1 MIRGLLASAAAVAL
15 VAGGMLGPGAPAAF
29 AAPGGGRAL
38 CIPLL
43 MTCSSDGGGG
53 GSGGGGGGVLDG
65 VDGLVDGLVDGVT
78 DGAGA
83 AAALPTWGPV
93 VNDDDVVFTKP
104 AAQLGAGSLSITGLH
119 WLGLARVPMADGSH
133 RIVIKMV
140 ADRVSID
147 DFLLD
152 VKGHRGGAALVTDD
166 ANMTLSGHVEV
177 YLDSLTAT
185 LPGGMG
191 LSLLADT
198 PPPEGELPPRL
209 LRVTLGL
216 VGVTADR
223 VVHTDTHQQIHEG
236 T

>member
-1 MIRGLLASAAAVAL
+1 VIRGLIAVAAAGAL
-15 VAGGMLGPGAPAAF
+15 AAAGMLGPGTAGARAATGV
-29 AAPGGGRAL
+29 PGGGRAL

-43 MTCSSDGGGG
+43 MTCSSDDGGGG
-53 GSGGGGGGVLDG
+53 DGGDGGGVLDG
-65 VDGLVDGLVDGVT
+65 LDGVLDGVT
-78 DGAGA
+78 GA
-83 AAALPTWGPV
+83 ADPTAVLPSWGPV

-119 WLGLARVPMADGSH
+119 SLGLARVPMADGSH

-185 LPGGMG
+185 LPGGLG
-191 LSLLADT
+191 LSLLAGT

-216 VGVTADR
+216 VGVTADQ

-236 T
+236 S

>member
-29 AAPGGGRAL
+29 ASPGGGRAL

-43 MTCSSDGGGG
+43 MSCPSGDGGGSGGG
-53 GSGGGGGGVLDG
+53 GSGGGGGVLDGLDGVLDG
-65 VDGLVDGLVDGVT
+65 VTGVADPT
-78 DGAGA
+78 
-83 AAALPTWGPV
+83 AALPSWGPI
-93 VNDDDVVFTKP
+93 VNDDGVVFTKP
-104 AAQLGAGSLSITGLH
+104 AAQLGAGSLTITGLH

-133 RIVIKMV
+133 HVVIKMV

-185 LPGGMG
+185 LPGGIG

-223 VVHTDTHQQIHEG
+223 VVHTDTHQQIHGG

>member
-1 MIRGLLASAAAVAL
+1 MNRGLLAVAAVTAL
-15 VAGGMLGPGAPAAF
+15 VVGGMLGPGTPGAF

-43 MTCSSDGGGG
+43 MDCSSDGGG
-53 GSGGGGGGVLDG
+53 SGGGGGVLDG
-65 VDGLVDGLVDGVT
+65 VDGVVDGLVDGVT
-78 DGAGA
+78 GA
-83 AAALPTWGPV
+83 ADPTAALPSWGPIV
-93 VNDDDVVFTKP
+93 TDDDVVFTKT

-133 RIVIKMV
+133 RVVIKMV

-166 ANMTLSGHVEV
+166 VNMTLSGHVEV

-185 LPGGMG
+185 LPGGIG

-216 VGVTADR
+216 VGVTADQ
-223 VVHTDTHQQIHEG
+223 VVHTGTHQQIHEG
-236 T
+236 S

>member
-29 AAPGGGRAL
+29 ASPGGGRAL

-43 MTCSSDGGGG
+43 MSCPSGDGGGG
-53 GSGGGGGGVLDG
+53 GSGGGGGVLDGLDGVLDG
-65 VDGLVDGLVDGVT
+65 VADPT
-78 DGAGA
+78 
-83 AAALPTWGPV
+83 AALPSWGPI
-93 VNDDDVVFTKP
+93 VNDDRVVFTKP
-104 AAQLGAGSLSITGLH
+104 AAQLGAGSLAITGLH

-133 RIVIKMV
+133 RVVIKMV

-185 LPGGMG
+185 LPGGIG

-223 VVHTDTHQQIHEG
+223 VVHTDTHQQIHAG

>member
-1 MIRGLLASAAAVAL
+1 
-15 VAGGMLGPGAPAAF
+15 
-29 AAPGGGRAL
+29 

-43 MTCSSDGGGG
+43 MNCSGGDGSGGGGGG
-53 GSGGGGGGVLDG
+53 GSGGGGGVLDG
-65 VDGLVDGLVDGVT
+65 LDGVIEGVT
-78 DGAGA
+78 GGVDP
-83 AAALPTWGPV
+83 AAALPSWGPI

-119 WLGLARVPMADGSH
+119 SLGLARVPMADGSH
-133 RIVIKMV
+133 RVVIKMV

-147 DFLLD
+147 DFMLD

-185 LPGGMG
+185 LPGGLG

-216 VGVTADR
+216 VGVTADQ
-223 VVHTDTHQQIHEG
+223 VVHTGTHQQIHGG